1 MNDQTPPDGSG
12 LDLPDNIS
20 PEILAAVEIK
30 AASLDE
36 SDYFQIL
43 EVPTDADQHQ
53 IKDAYRALARDFH
66 PDCFRNFPVPE
77 FQAQANK
84 LFKRI
89 NEAYFVLRD
98 DAKRAQY
105 VAGITGPQREK
116 KLRWSDESEAQK
128 QAAKRRN
135 TLERMGTTSQG
146 RDCYQ
151 LALRAIEGKR
161 WAEAARQIKMAI
173 LYEPQNEYFKEKL
186 SEVEAAAKNGG
197 NG

>member
-1 MNDQTPPDGSG
+1 MNEHNTPDGSG
-12 LDLPDNIS
+12 IDLPDNIS

-30 AASLDE
+30 SASLDE

-43 EVPTDADQHQ
+43 EVPADADQHR
-53 IKDAYRALARDFH
+53 IKDAYRAMARDFH
-66 PDCFRNFPVPE
+66 PDCFRNFPDPD
-77 FQAQANK
+77 FQMHANR

-105 VAGITGPQREK
+105 LADITGPLRAR
-116 KLRWSDESEAQK
+116 KLRWSEESEAQK

-135 TLERMGTTSQG
+135 TLERMGTTPRG
-146 RDCYQ
+146 RECYQ
-151 LALRAIEGKR
+151 LALREIEAGR

-173 LYEPQNEYFKEKL
+173 LYEPKNELFREKL
-186 SEVEAAAKNGG
+186 REVEAAAKNGG